1 MSRATAAMTSP
12 RRELRRRQLLDAA
25 RDVFAEKGYVAATV
39 DDVVA
44 RCGVARGTF
53 YLYFDDKLDVFGA
66 LVSDFFSRVA
76 GSIRPI
82 DLSPGAPRPR
92 EQLRTNLHRVVG
104 LALAEPR
111 LVTITFGTAF
121 GVDPALDERLA
132 RFYGAL
138 STFMDETLQTGQ
150 QLGLVRPGDRRL
162 MLSIAIG
169 GLQQLLR
176 DAVGGQV
183 PSDEHAL
190 VDAVMDFLEGG
201 LLRRA

>member
-1 MSRATAAMTSP
+1 MTSP
-12 RRELRRRQLLDAA
+12 RRELRRRQLLEAA

-66 LVSDFFSRVA
+66 LVSDFFARVA
-76 GSIRPI
+76 GSIRSI
-82 DLSPGAPRPR
+82 ELGADAAPPR
-92 EQLRTNLHRVVG
+92 EQLRANLARVVT
-104 LALAEPR
+104 LAMDEPGM
-111 LVTITFGTAF
+111 VKIAFGTAF

-132 RFYGAL
+132 RFYAAL

-150 QLGLVRPGDRRL
+150 RLGLVRGGDRRL

-176 DAVGGQV
+176 DAVDGHV

-190 VDAVMDFLEGG
+190 VDAVMDFLQSG
-201 LLRRA
+201 LLAH

>member
-1 MSRATAAMTSP
+1 MTSP
-12 RRELRRRQLLDAA
+12 RRELRRRQLLEAA
-25 RDVFAEKGYVAATV
+25 RDVFSEKGYVAATV

-66 LVSDFFSRVA
+66 LVSDFFARVA
-76 GSIRPI
+76 GSIRSIELGP
-82 DLSPGAPRPR
+82 DAAPPR
-92 EQLRTNLHRVVG
+92 EQLRANLARVVT
-104 LALAEPR
+104 LAMDEPGM
-111 LVTITFGTAF
+111 VKIAFGTAF

-132 RFYGAL
+132 RFYAAL

-150 QLGLVRPGDRRL
+150 RLGLVRGGDRRL

-176 DAVGGQV
+176 DAVDGTV

-190 VDAVMDFLEGG
+190 VDAVMDFLQSG
-201 LLRRA
+201 LLAR

>member
-39 DDVVA
+39 DDV
-44 RCGVARGTF
+44 
-53 YLYFDDKLDVFGA
+53 FGA
-66 LVSDFFSRVA
+66 LVSDFFARVA

-82 DLSPGAPRPR
+82 DLSAGAPRPR

-150 QLGLVRPGDRRL
+150 QLGLVRAGDRRL

-183 PSDEHAL
+183 PGDEDAL

-201 LLRRA
+201 LLAHG

>member
-1 MSRATAAMTSP
+1 MNSP

-66 LVSDFFSRVA
+66 LVSDFVTRVA
-76 GSIRPI
+76 GSIRSIELGP
-82 DLSPGAPRPR
+82 DAATPR
-92 EQLRTNLHRVVG
+92 EQLRANLARVVA
-104 LALAEPR
+104 LALAEPGM
-111 LVTITFGTAF
+111 VKIAFGTAF

-132 RFYGAL
+132 RFYAAL

-150 QLGLVRPGDRRL
+150 RLGLVREGDRRL

-176 DAVGGQV
+176 DAVDGHV
-183 PSDEHAL
+183 PSEGDAL
-190 VDAVMDFLEGG
+190 VDAVMDFLQSG
-201 LLRRA
+201 LLAR

>member
-1 MSRATAAMTSP
+1 MNSP

-39 DDVVA
+39 DEVVA

-76 GSIRPI
+76 GSIRSIALGP
-82 DLSPGAPRPR
+82 DAEAPR
-92 EQLRTNLHRVVG
+92 EQLRANLARVVR
-104 LALAEPR
+104 LALAEPGM
-111 LVTITFGTAF
+111 VKIAIGTAF
-121 GVDPALDERLA
+121 GLDPALDERLA
-132 RFYGAL
+132 RFYAAL

-150 QLGLVRPGDRRL
+150 RLGLVREGDRRL

-176 DAVGGQV
+176 DAVDGHV
-183 PSDEHAL
+183 PSDVDML
-190 VDAVMDFLEGG
+190 VDAVMDFLQSG
-201 LLRRA
+201 LIAP

>member
-1 MSRATAAMTSP
+1 MFS
-12 RRELRRRQLLDAA
+12 
-25 RDVFAEKGYVAATV
+25 EKGYVAATV

-66 LVSDFFSRVA
+66 LVSDFFARVA
-76 GSIRPI
+76 GSIRSIELGP
-82 DLSPGAPRPR
+82 DAAPPR
-92 EQLRTNLHRVVG
+92 EQLRANLARVVT
-104 LALAEPR
+104 LAMDEPGM
-111 LVTITFGTAF
+111 VKIAFGTAF

-132 RFYGAL
+132 RFYAAL

-150 QLGLVRPGDRRL
+150 RLGLVRGGDRRL

-176 DAVGGQV
+176 DAVDGTV

-190 VDAVMDFLEGG
+190 VDAVMDFLQSG
-201 LLRRA
+201 LLAR